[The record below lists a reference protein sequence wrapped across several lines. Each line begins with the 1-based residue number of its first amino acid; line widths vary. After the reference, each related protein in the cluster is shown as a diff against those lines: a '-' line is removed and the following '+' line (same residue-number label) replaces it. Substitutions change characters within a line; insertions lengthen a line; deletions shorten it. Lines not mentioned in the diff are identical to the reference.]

1 MGNIEDNSGNN
12 SGIFSKFQERLK
24 KIRISRSKKKK
35 LQEEFIQE
43 KVQEIKK
50 EIRNDNT
57 IYRTHVVGIGER
69 RKKKISKSNVK
80 VSKQVDS
87 KSVANANNVDK
98 VIADI
103 RATKNDRNYPK
114 KKAGN
119 NINDNNKTNNKQKVV
134 NIVEPN
140 NKLKEVKNKVNKDI
154 KLKDK
159 IKEVKEN
166 KPQLPK
172 KKVGAAYSY
181 NNTTND
187 IKKLKTNEKEELIKS
202 MGADI
207 VEKIKSGFED
217 RLDEL
222 AVIESELFLISQK
235 QDETIEL
242 NKIKELKKKI
252 NELIKD
258 INVVIDEYNLYKSNF
273 YIENVIGISDN
284 VLVDDIISYKGLLD
298 SLAGE
303 KKFIK
308 EYKALEEF
316 KFLRNS
322 LEDIKHKTELIKE
335 ENEEKIEKFDI
346 RDKKYDNIKLKMSKV
361 KDVNN
366 ECNKE
371 IAKQNKYFASIIS
384 KVSKIDKE
392 EYVTYHMKGIG
403 SLVGQSLKYMGL
415 MIVSPLA
422 GLIPS
427 IAIQTMAT
435 KKMIGNIY
443 QQLHPEEVKHIRYSA
458 INYESELN
466 SHLTDINYT
475 EDLLYDTLSDVKR
488 LKEDFL
494 FIYNSRLPGYE
505 DTLKN
510 IVKIE
515 NMIIH
520 NQNRVDMVK
529 KNLKK
534 SKKLNDKKLT
544 LVKKLNN

>member
-12 SGIFSKFQERLK
+12 GGIFSKFQERLK

-35 LQEEFIQE
+35 LQDEFVKE

-50 EIRNDNT
+50 EIRSDNT
-57 IYRTHVVGIGER
+57 VYRKHIVGIGER

-80 VSKQVDS
+80 VSKQVKS
-87 KSVANANNVDK
+87 KSVENANNVDK

-103 RATKNDRNYPK
+103 RITKNDRNYPK
-114 KKAGN
+114 KKVGN
-119 NINDNNKTNNKQKVV
+119 NINNNQKVV
-134 NIVEPN
+134 NVIESN
-140 NKLKEVKNKVNKDI
+140 NKLKEVKNKVSKDI

-159 IKEVKEN
+159 IQEVRDN

-172 KKVGAAYSY
+172 KKVGATYSY
-181 NNTTND
+181 NNHNN
-187 IKKLKTNEKEELIKS
+187 IKELKSHEKEALIKS

-242 NKIKELKKKI
+242 NKIKELKKRI
-252 NELIKD
+252 NGLIKE
-258 INVVIDEYNLYKSNF
+258 INIVIDEYNLYKSNF
-273 YIENVIGISDN
+273 YIDNVVGLNDN
-284 VLVDDIISYKGLLD
+284 VLVDNIISYRGLLD

-316 KFLRNS
+316 KALRSS
-322 LEDIKHKTELIKE
+322 LEDIKHKTEIIKE

-346 RDKKYDNIKLKMSKV
+346 RDKKYDNIKLKMARV
-361 KDVNN
+361 KEVNN

-392 EYVTYHMKGIG
+392 EYITYHMKGIG

-415 MIVSPLA
+415 MMVSPFA

-443 QQLHPEEVKHIRYSA
+443 QQLHPEEVKHVRYSA
-458 INYESELN
+458 INYERELN

-475 EDLLYDTLSDVKR
+475 ENLLYDTLSDVKR

-544 LVKKLNN
+544 LVKKLNS